1 MQESC
6 PVIRLEYVH
15 EVDCRFGGADIVVVS
30 ASGLPSASG
39 AFEPVVAGVYPSE
52 SQFSFEVPV
61 LSEQPAIS
69 VCHTQASGPSLIAVG
84 LEVGEV
90 RSEKVETGVEM
101 AYVVLSGQ
109 RVQSKEMSSQRLAEP
124 VSDFRLHK
132 PVLPFPVTGHV
143 PCVEL
148 SGDIQ

>member
-30 ASGLPSASG
+30 ASGLPPTSG

-61 LSEQPAIS
+61 LSEQPAVS

-90 RSEKVETGVEM
+90 GTQEVEVCVNM
-101 AYVVLSGQ
+101 ADVALSGEC
-109 RVQSKEMSSQRLAEP
+109 VQSKEMSTQCFAEP

-132 PVLPFPVTGHV
+132 PVLPFPVAGHV

-148 SGDIQ
+148 S